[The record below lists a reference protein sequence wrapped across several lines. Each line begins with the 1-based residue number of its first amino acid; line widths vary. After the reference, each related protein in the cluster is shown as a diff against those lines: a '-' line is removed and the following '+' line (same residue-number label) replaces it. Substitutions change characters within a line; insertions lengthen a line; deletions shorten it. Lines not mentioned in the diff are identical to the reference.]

1 MITRI
6 LAIVLLSFDL
16 IIPLRCSLAAIDLV
30 IAQRMPDSL
39 YQPWERAQTCLNTC
53 FHVHMTFPVKRGRHG
68 RPLRA
73 MNGPSGLYAPHREG
87 PMYSSAFAPA
97 LHRYGDQADRASPER
112 PALPASL
119 RSRGPP
125 CRARFRP
132 SRHPRARAYRLSFV
146 HD

>member
-30 IAQRMPDSL
+30 IAQRTPDSL
-39 YQPWERAQTCLNTC
+39 YQPWERAQTCPGTC

-73 MNGPSGLYAPHREG
+73 MNGPSDSYAPHREG

-97 LHRYGDQADRASPER
+97 LHRYGGPADPASPVPPAR
-112 PALPASL
+112 PTHPRRRVQPLPAK
-119 RSRGPP
+119 
-125 CRARFRP
+125 
-132 SRHPRARAYRLSFV
+132 
-146 HD
+146 